1 MNALVTMPEPHET
14 PASAGDQARHTIFSP
29 RAQGTFLESL
39 SVNGNVRLACRAAKV
54 SPQTAYRARRRQPA
68 FARAWDAAL
77 LSARDHAEQV
87 LADRAL
93 NGIEEP
99 VFYHGEEVAMR
110 RRYSDRLLLAHLAR
124 LDRLEQREEVRETL
138 EHLDDAIEA
147 LEKGE
152 ELPERVPVETGTSG
166 GGAQQPEAPACAGD
180 HGRENSSLDRVP
192 CVPSC
197 RNSPPSSSEGP
208 QAAEGGRP
216 NENAVGHAK
225 TYEAPTLE
233 WRLQEMNFARPV
245 GAKLPHELAVDNP
258 HLDAQTIEEMQ
269 LHAFEEEFDEWWLIV
284 PTREEWDA
292 AAP

>member
-1 MNALVTMPEPHET
+1 MST
-14 PASAGDQARHTIFSP
+14 STIFSP
-29 RAQGTFLESL
+29 RAQGAFLESL
-39 SVNGNVRLACRAAKV
+39 SVNGNVRLACRAASV

-124 LDRLEQREEVRETL
+124 LDRLEEREEVRETL

-152 ELPERVPVETGTSG
+152 ELPERVPVETGISG
-166 GGAQQPEAPACAGD
+166 GGAQQPGPPACAGD

-197 RNSPPSSSEGP
+197 RNCGEDCGGP
-208 QAAEGGRP
+208 DAEMTEEECVSLG
-216 NENAVGHAK
+216 E
-225 TYEAPTLE
+225 
-233 WRLQEMNFARPV
+233 RLADMDAARPE
-245 GAKLPHELAVDNP
+245 GAKPPHELARDHPYV
-258 HLDAQTIEEMQ
+258 DAQTIEDIQ
-269 LHAFEEEFDEWWLIV
+269 LAAFEDDRNEWWLIV